1 MSEDF
6 AQPSSR
12 VSGVLKPFRASL
24 GELRFPLAMSGTEDC
39 LLTYTDVVNQ
49 LDDYVIPRYESLEAP
64 LLAVF
69 GGSTGAGKSTLVNSV
84 LGEVVAL
91 SSAIRPT
98 TRRPLLLHHP
108 DDADWFTDQRIFPN
122 LARVTS
128 HGPNELSN
136 TGEAGSELE
145 IRATELV
152 PRGMALLDSP
162 DIDSVVVENRQ
173 LAAQFLAAADM
184 WVFVTTA
191 ARYGDAI
198 PWAMLDEAAER
209 NVVVGIILNRVPA
222 GTGAEVRADLD
233 KMLGER
239 GLEHAPLFVLSEQKL
254 SDVGLVDTEDI
265 APIRGWLEALASDAQ
280 VRSSVARQTLSGTVD
295 KLLASSQEILQGYDE
310 QLAGV
315 DSLRWDINAAFDRA
329 LANITRD
336 VSDGSMLRGEVL
348 ARWQD
353 VVGTGEWT
361 RKLEHGVA
369 TLRDKIS
376 GFFRA
381 KVDTSTV
388 EEAIEDNLQ
397 TLIAAESEAANAH
410 VREAWS
416 HGIAQ
421 SLIGAVTLRND
432 DERRQDAA
440 QLVRQWQTSLIALIR
455 NEGESKR
462 LAARAMAFSVNAIGV
477 ALIIVVFAST
487 GGLVGG
493 EIAVAGGTAVV
504 AQRLLEAVFG
514 DSAVRRM
521 AKEAKHNLEQMVKD
535 YLDADRHV
543 WQAAIDGVGVS
554 RELRDRY
561 ALNLRAL
568 REARITDGRN
578 L

>member
-1 MSEDF
+1 MSEF

-12 VSGVLKPFRASL
+12 VAGALKPFRASL
-24 GELRFPLAMSGTEDC
+24 EKLHFPLAMSGTEDC

-84 LGEVVAL
+84 LGDVVAL

-128 HGPNELSN
+128 HGPNELST

-145 IRATELV
+145 IRSTTLV

-222 GTGAEVRADLD
+222 GTGAEVRADFD
-233 KMLGER
+233 RMLGER

-254 SDVGLVDTEDI
+254 TEEGLVAAEDV
-265 APIRGWLEALASDAQ
+265 APIRGWLEGLASDAQ

-295 KLLASSQEILQGYDE
+295 KLVDNSADILEGYDE
-310 QLAGV
+310 QLTGI
-315 DSLRWDINAAFDRA
+315 DSLRWDVNAAFDRG
-329 LANITRD
+329 LTNITRD

-353 VVGTGEWT
+353 VVGTGEWS
-361 RKLEHGVA
+361 RKLEHGVS

-381 KVDTSTV
+381 SVDTSTV

-397 TLIAAESEAANAH
+397 TLIAAESEAANAR
-410 VREAWS
+410 VRDAWS

-421 SLIGAVTLRND
+421 TLVGATDALRS
-432 DERRQDAA
+432 DEERTQEAA
-440 QLVRQWQTSLIALIR
+440 RLVRQWQTSLIAMIR

-462 LAARAMAFSVNAIGV
+462 LAARALAFSVNAIGV

-514 DSAVRRM
+514 DGAVRRM
-521 AKEAKHNLEQMVKD
+521 AKEAKANLEQMVKD
-535 YLDADRHV
+535 YLDKDRHV
-543 WQAAIDGVGVS
+543 WEAAIDEVGLS
-554 RELRDRY
+554 REIRDEY
-561 ALNLRAL
+561 AQNLRAL
-568 REARITDGRN
+568 TEAKIADGRN

>member
-1 MSEDF
+1 MSEF
-6 AQPSSR
+6 SQPSSR
-12 VSGVLKPFRASL
+12 VAGALKPFRASL
-24 GELRFPLAMSGTEDC
+24 EKLRFPLAMSGTEDY

-128 HGPNELSN
+128 HGPNELST
-136 TGEAGSELE
+136 TGEAASELE
-145 IRATELV
+145 IRSTTLV
-152 PRGMALLDSP
+152 PCGMALLDSP

-233 KMLGER
+233 RMLGER

-254 SDVGLVDTEDI
+254 TEDGVVAAEDV
-265 APIRGWLEALASDAQ
+265 APIRGWLEGLASDAQ
-280 VRSSVARQTLSGTVD
+280 VRSSVARQTLSGTID
-295 KLLASSQEILQGYDE
+295 KLVDNSADILEGYDE
-310 QLAGV
+310 QLAGI
-315 DSLRWDINAAFDRA
+315 DSLRWDVNAAFDRG

-353 VVGTGEWT
+353 VVGTGEWS
-361 RKLEHGVA
+361 RKLEHGVS

-381 KVDTSTV
+381 SVDTSTV

-397 TLIAAESEAANAH
+397 TLIAAESEAANAR

-421 SLIGAVTLRND
+421 TLVGADAFRS
-432 DERRQDAA
+432 DEERSQEAA
-440 QLVRQWQTSLIALIR
+440 QLVRQWQTSLIAMIR

-462 LAARAMAFSVNAIGV
+462 LAARALAFSVNAIGV

-514 DSAVRRM
+514 DGAVRRM
-521 AKEAKHNLEQMVKD
+521 AKEAKANLEQMVKD
-535 YLDADRHV
+535 YLDKDRHV
-543 WQAAIDGVGVS
+543 WEAAIDEVGLS
-554 RELRDRY
+554 REIRDEY
-561 ALNLRAL
+561 AQNLRAL
-568 REARITDGRN
+568 TEAKIADGRN